1 MNKPL
6 GYAEQRDLRRKAED
20 ATMAGADIILSTL
33 SSSLNRE
40 MEKYFVQ
47 GEFQIKYLSFFVKL
61 IRGINLDR
69 GVLIGLCLWTSLID
83 LFTEF

>member
-1 MNKPL
+1 MEAEADGNKDLAAKLNRDWMELQQHIKKIKTEMNKPL
-6 GYAEQRDLRRKAED
+6 GYAELRDLRRKAED

-47 GEFQIKYLSFFVKL
+47 GEF
-61 IRGINLDR
+61 
-69 GVLIGLCLWTSLID
+69 
-83 LFTEF
+83 